1 MEQGKGKSCFGNA
14 VIFMVEISII
24 LPTYN
29 ETENI
34 RKLIPQ
40 LEEVIRKN
48 KLDAEIVVADD
59 NSPDGT
65 ASVAKELN
73 KRYKNIR
80 VLIRNKKEG
89 IGAAVRDA
97 YNFAKGNVLLS
108 MDADLQLRA
117 TDIMKLLGYIPEYDM
132 VIGSKY
138 LEPAKY
144 QKTYIVS
151 KIRYLI
157 SKYGNRY
164 LGIVTGTPFRDYSL
178 NFRALK
184 REVWQAIEP
193 KDKRNFF
200 FVEMIVQ
207 AYRKGFKI
215 KEVAVEFKERSC
227 GESKTRVWHQMGVFL
242 LKGLMYALKK

>member
-1 MEQGKGKSCFGNA
+1 
-14 VIFMVEISII
+14 MVQISII

-29 ETENI
+29 EAENI
-34 RKLIPQ
+34 AKLIPQ

-73 KRYKNIR
+73 KKYGNIR
-80 VLIRNKKEG
+80 VLLREKKEG

-97 YNFAKGNVLLS
+97 YDFANGSVLLS
-108 MDADLQLRA
+108 MDADLQLNA
-117 TDIMKLLGYIPEYDM
+117 SDIMKLLRYIPKYDM

-144 QKTYIVS
+144 QKSSTVS

-164 LGIVTGTPFRDYSL
+164 LGVVTRTPFRDYSL

-184 REVWQAIEP
+184 KEVWNAISP
-193 KDKRNFF
+193 L
-200 FVEMIVQ
+200 
-207 AYRKGFKI
+207 
-215 KEVAVEFKERSC
+215 
-227 GESKTRVWHQMGVFL
+227 KTIETFSL
-242 LKGLMYALKK
+242 

>member
-1 MEQGKGKSCFGNA
+1 MK
-14 VIFMVEISII
+14 ISII

-29 ETENI
+29 EAENI
-34 RKLIPQ
+34 AKLIPQ

-48 KLDAEIVVADD
+48 RLDAEIVVVDD

-65 ASVAKELN
+65 ASVAKKLN
-73 KRYKNIR
+73 EKYGNIR
-80 VLIRNKKEG
+80 VLLREKKEG

-97 YNFAKGNVLLS
+97 YNFAKGDVLLS
-108 MDADLQLRA
+108 MDADLQLNA
-117 TDIMKLLGYIPEYDM
+117 SDIMKLLRYIPEYDM

-138 LEPAKY
+138 LEPARYEKSSV
-144 QKTYIVS
+144 VS

-164 LGIVTGTPFRDYSL
+164 LGVVTRTPFRDYSL

-215 KEVAVEFKERSC
+215 KEVAVEFKERSQ
-227 GESKTRVWHQMGVFL
+227 GESKTMVWHQMGVFL
-242 LKGLMYALKK
+242 LKGLMYAFKK